1 MILTL
6 TTSRSLTVVSNGQKD
21 CFQKRGTQFTQFINE
36 LIYIPDIYKALT
48 NPK

>member
-6 TTSRSLTVVSNGQKD
+6 TTSRSLTAVPNGEPNATD
-21 CFQKRGTQFTQFINE
+21 E
-36 LIYIPDIYKALT
+36 HIYIPDIYKALG